1 MAATHMRVQN
11 VILFKRY
18 VTHLLFHKSRLTVV
32 YRGGNRA
39 CFNLMTEPTEQE
51 VAGYLAELEDRD

>member
-1 MAATHMRVQN
+1 MKVKN

-18 VTHLLFHKSRLTVV
+18 VTHLLFHKKLLTVI

-39 CFNLMTEPTEQE
+39 HFILDSEPTEQE
-51 VAGYLAELEDRD
+51 VAAYLAELEDRE